1 MVSGGGGGGGGFGG
15 VAVRGANRA
24 NRGSDAMVMVGERE
38 NMFRGE
44 MAKQSMQ
51 GSRGGC
57 GLQVV
62 FRLKPFSV
70 RSGVG

>member
-24 NRGSDAMVMVGERE
+24 NRGSDAMVMVGE